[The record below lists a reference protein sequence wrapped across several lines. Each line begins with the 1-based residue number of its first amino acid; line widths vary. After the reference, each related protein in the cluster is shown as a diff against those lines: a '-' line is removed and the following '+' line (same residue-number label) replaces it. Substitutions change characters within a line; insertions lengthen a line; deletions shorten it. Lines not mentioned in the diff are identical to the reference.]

1 MAEDIGG
8 LAIMGNNSGI
18 RYTARLILTMLGSYG
33 ILRVITS
40 AALSGVSDFM
50 VILAVCIYSV
60 ICVMGVYNRQS
71 IKKFLCGTG
80 AVFLVL
86 AFMCRHT
93 LSRGARYIYNDVMYA
108 LEKPYGLNL
117 PKAAVVETKTAVIDE
132 NTTMLFVAFIV
143 VLVVTLVVV
152 YVHNMIGALLSVLP
166 VMILFISMAAVPDV
180 LSFFLCVSYIFGV
193 SALHGSE
200 GGERQAFA
208 VLSISLFV
216 FLAGIT
222 FMPSYGFKRFA
233 VFEQLNREA
242 KERWNWVADGSDKDE
257 VSGIV
262 SGGIGKG
269 VLGEMEGLRYKNV
282 TLFTL
287 STIDTG
293 KNQYLPRFIGE
304 AYYKNR
310 WDEELSTTMKKGLQE
325 KFIDLLDTDSQLR
338 NYVAGGSGDYYSKV
352 RKFPYTIKFVEGD
365 RDSGTYIDTDITD
378 YSRFKKAAE
387 QLQKSTGTYQ
397 YGRWVYYPEEEEEL
411 RQTIYYDYL
420 EVPDDIRKMI
430 NGLMGNVNV
439 STYEQKEYYIK
450 YVKDYLSQNYTY
462 NLIPGSVPEG
472 KDFVEYFLLES
483 KQGYCTYFATA
494 ATLMYRCA
502 GIPARYVEGY
512 VVTEDL
518 IRQGTLSETQVLRYF
533 NDGVKYYVD
542 STASVVEVEDNAAH
556 AWVEVYMDGYGWVP
570 VEVTPGGGN
579 NNTVNQITSPGT
591 AQNTETMQT
600 EPVTE
605 AETHSTESETG
616 VKEADEM
623 QKDSDEEAH
632 NNEEAASDTKPAFG
646 NNLFLQVLVLTAVI
660 VVLLFI
666 LIFARYF
673 AVTKYRS
680 VKRRGMSLKNGTPKQ
695 IALLVAEE
703 YGYLENIIAFAGYQR
718 ADGLEYETY
727 AGYLSEISPIF
738 GENDIKGIMEL
749 VLKCRFSESGISEA
763 EFRSLRRSIRK
774 IRDEIYNQLGV
785 GRKFLFKYIKLY

>member
-8 LAIMGNNSGI
+8 LAIMGNNSRIG
-18 RYTARLILTMLGSYG
+18 YTARLVLTILGSYG

-60 ICVMGVYNRQS
+60 ICVAGIYNSRS
-71 IKKFLCGTG
+71 IKKFICGTG
-80 AVFLVL
+80 AFFLVL
-86 AFMCRHT
+86 AFICRSV
-93 LSRGARYIYNDVMYA
+93 LNRGVRYIYNDIMYA

-117 PKAAVVETKTAVIDE
+117 PKTAVLETNTAVIDE
-132 NTTMLFVAFIV
+132 NTTMFFVSF
-143 VLVVTLVVV
+143 LVVFVVTVVVV
-152 YVHNMIGALLSVLP
+152 YVHNMIGSLLSVLP
-166 VMILFISMAAVPDV
+166 VMILFVSMAAVPDV

-208 VLSISLFV
+208 VLSLSLFV

-222 FMPSYGFKRFA
+222 LMPSYGFKRFD
-233 VFEQLNREA
+233 VFEQLN
-242 KERWNWVADGSDKDE
+242 KEVKENLSWVTDISNKNE

-262 SGGIGKG
+262 GGGIGEG
-269 VLGEMEGLRYKNV
+269 ILGRAEGLRYKDV

-293 KNQYLPRFIGE
+293 KNQYFKRFIGE
-304 AYYKNR
+304 EYYRNR
-310 WDEELSTTMKKGLQE
+310 WQEELNANMKNDMQE
-325 KFIDLLDTDSQLR
+325 EFIDILDSDSKLR
-338 NYVAGGSGDYYSKV
+338 DCVTGGTGDYYSKV
-352 RKFPYTIKFVEGD
+352 RKISYTIEFVGGNREG
-365 RDSGTYIDTDITD
+365 GNYIDTDITD

-387 QLQKSTGTYQ
+387 QIEMSNGTY
-397 YGRWVYYPEEEEEL
+397 YNWKWNYYYEDEKEYRDKVYD
-411 RQTIYYDYL
+411 RYL
-420 EVPDDIRKMI
+420 NVPDDIKDII

-450 YVKDYLSQNYTY
+450 YVKDYLSQNYAY
-462 NLIPGSVPEG
+462 DLIPGSVPEG

-483 KQGYCTYFATA
+483 KEGYCTYFATA

-518 IRQGTLSETQVLRYF
+518 IKKGTLSQTHVSRRTDNGKTYA
-533 NDGVKYYVD
+533 VV
-542 STASVVEVEDNAAH
+542 STASVVEVQDNAAH

-579 NNTVNQITSPGT
+579 NNEVDQNTFQEIP
-591 AQNTETMQT
+591 QNTETMQT

-605 AETHSTESETG
+605 AETDSTDFGADVKEESEMQQDSEIHDN
-616 VKEADEM
+616 KEE
-623 QKDSDEEAH
+623 QV
-632 NNEEAASDTKPAFG
+632 NAAKTLFR
-646 NNLFLQVLVLTAVI
+646 NNLFLQVLVWTTVI
-660 VVLLFI
+660 IVLLFI

-673 AVTKYRS
+673 AVTEYRS
-680 VKRRGMSLKNGTPKQ
+680 VKRRNINLKKCTPKQ
-695 IALLVAEE
+695 LAILVAEE

-718 ADGLEYETY
+718 ADGLEYEAY
-727 AGYLSEISPIF
+727 AGYLSEISPVF
-738 GENDIKGIMEL
+738 SDNNIKEVIEL
-749 VLKCRFSESGISEA
+749 VLKCRFSKSGISEA
-763 EFRSLRRSIRK
+763 EFRSLRQSVGK
-774 IRDEIYNQLGV
+774 IRDGIYNRLGA